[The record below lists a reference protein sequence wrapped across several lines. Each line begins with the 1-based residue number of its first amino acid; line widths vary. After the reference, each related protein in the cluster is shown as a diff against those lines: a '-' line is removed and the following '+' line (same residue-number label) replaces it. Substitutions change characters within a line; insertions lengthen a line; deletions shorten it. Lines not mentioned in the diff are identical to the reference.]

1 MFQYFDLD
9 KKGAISPENIK
20 ETFARCGNKIS
31 KEGITSMIND
41 LNPIGEKM
49 SHVTLEMFFDIMSA
63 ESFQKPDLDIDTS
76 VQNNSIYGEGRRT
89 SSQQHLSYLPNG
101 DLNTIYLREM
111 KQDTKKRA
119 KKSDTKNLDN
129 ILEGTDIKISVD

>member
-1 MFQYFDLD
+1 
-9 KKGAISPENIK
+9 
-20 ETFARCGNKIS
+20 
-31 KEGITSMIND
+31 MIND

-101 DLNTIYLREM
+101 DLNTMYVLFGFDKIRYLREM

-119 KKSDTKNLDN
+119 KKSDTKVCHFSF
-129 ILEGTDIKISVD
+129 IKNYIELG